1 MCAKRNVARIT
12 TCSVANFIFE
22 NYVKLTKSNSKLVF
36 STVFLHLTVLRMIV
50 VLPFFVLIREVG
62 NTDFTKLL
70 SDGPTKFDPVIVLSS
85 EWLNFDWSYW
95 GNFCL
100 QNSSTSRYLETFLHP
115 VLSVLPNATIL
126 PTCQCTEWLTYQNL
140 AL

>member
-36 STVFLHLTVLRMIV
+36 STDVFLNLTVLRMIV

-85 EWLNFDWSYW
+85 E
-95 GNFCL
+95 
-100 QNSSTSRYLETFLHP
+100 
-115 VLSVLPNATIL
+115 
-126 PTCQCTEWLTYQNL
+126 
-140 AL
+140 